1 MQWGGAESGA
11 AKAEALHAAL
21 RTAAKG
27 ATEIDVSSPG
37 VVLTR

>member
-1 MQWGGAESGA
+1 VQWGGAEHGA

-21 RTAAKG
+21 KKAARG
-27 ATEIDVSSPG
+27 ATEVDVSSPG